1 MEITAHSM
9 FTVIVC
15 GAMESICEAVGICPM
30 SVIGRLAGTGGPF
43 IPGEKDIWDP
53 EDNIDV
59 SEAKEK
65 VVVVLRR
72 DVSSMSAG
80 AICDETRPSSRAIEC
95 SRKSCLVAMSRS
107 GI

>member
-1 MEITAHSM
+1 M
-9 FTVIVC
+9 
-15 GAMESICEAVGICPM
+15 
-30 SVIGRLAGTGGPF
+30 
-43 IPGEKDIWDP
+43 
-53 EDNIDV
+53 IDV

-72 DVSSMSAG
+72 DVSSISAG
-80 AICDETRPSSRAIEC
+80 AICDETKSSSKAMEC